1 MEKSTFLA
9 FLAVA
14 NLCFGAKLPTTFKKC
29 DKKQSD
35 FDQCLSTAVKD
46 VLSQFNVEKKEV
58 GLPSFEPLE
67 VPSLAIG
74 AGTGPVQFA
83 QNYKDFKL
91 SGLTKVDFLKAKL
104 FEEAIQVLQTLT
116 MIRMQSLFMQRPPNS
131 STFKKCDK
139 KQSDF
144 DQCLS
149 TAVKDALSQ
158 LNVGKKEVGL
168 PSFEPLE
175 VPSLVIG
182 AGKGPVGFVQN
193 YKNIKLS
200 GFTKVDSLKAK

>member
-1 MEKSTFLA
+1 
-9 FLAVA
+9 V
-14 NLCFGAKLPTTFKKC
+14 
-29 DKKQSD
+29 
-35 FDQCLSTAVKD
+35 
-46 VLSQFNVEKKEV
+46 
-58 GLPSFEPLE
+58 PSF
-67 VPSLAIG
+67 VNNSPSL
-74 AGTGPVQFA
+74 
-83 QNYKDFKL
+83 L
-91 SGLTKVDFLKAKL
+91 SLSVYCYRFTA
-104 FEEAIQVLQTLT
+104 
-116 MIRMQSLFMQRPPNS
+116 